1 MAATTVRGIE
11 PAHPGEVL
19 RDIWEDV
26 ELTQEQFADALGV
39 SRQTVAQLLSCRR
52 NVSADMAHR
61 LSRAL
66 NTAPEVWMRLQEAFD
81 LWVTEKKNR
90 RQYAKIAVLE
100 AAKAEDGKQAA
111 PAGGC

>member
-1 MAATTVRGIE
+1 MAVTRVRGIE

-19 RDIWEDV
+19 GDIWEDV

-66 NTAPEVWMRLQEAFD
+66 NTGPEVWMRLQEAFD

-111 PAGGC
+111 PAGGR